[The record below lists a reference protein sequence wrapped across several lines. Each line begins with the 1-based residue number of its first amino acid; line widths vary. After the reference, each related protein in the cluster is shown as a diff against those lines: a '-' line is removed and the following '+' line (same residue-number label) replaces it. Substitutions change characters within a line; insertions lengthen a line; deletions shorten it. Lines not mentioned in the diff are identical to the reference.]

1 MPLGQPD
8 VHGLQVDA
16 PSGQAHPRLV
26 VLDIAFPAR
35 PWVLD
40 ATHLCIGELVP
51 DAHAHLHQPEEAMSL
66 VRICDEILRSTDI
79 DLLAR
84 EQEAKNLILSVS
96 SSLRR

>member
-1 MPLGQPD
+1 MNDNRSAGIPDYRWNDGTTAWAWEIKYSDGDAVPLGQPD

-26 VLDIAFPAR
+26 ALDIAFPAR

-51 DAHAHLHQPEEAMSL
+51 DAHAHLHQPEEAM
-66 VRICDEILRSTDI
+66 
-79 DLLAR
+79 
-84 EQEAKNLILSVS
+84 
-96 SSLRR
+96 